1 MTMLR
6 ITKVKTGNPFEE
18 KESFSR
24 VVVVGDWIFTSNTA
38 GRNPRTKVIS
48 DLAHE
53 QASQSFDNVDAALQA
68 VGSSLADVIRSR
80 VTIPN
85 PSDVGAVMAVVG
97 ERFRGIDPV
106 STVTCAPLALNY
118 LKFELE
124 VTAYR
129 GVGLG
134 GAERLVLSL

>member
-1 MTMLR
+1 MTMET
-6 ITKVKTGNPFEE
+6 ITKVKTGNPFED

-24 VVVVGDWIFTSNTA
+24 VIVVGDWIFTSNTA
-38 GRNPRTKVIS
+38 GRNLRTKVMS
-48 DLAHE
+48 DLADE
-53 QASQSFDNVDAALQA
+53 QAAQAFDNVDAALKS

-85 PSDVGAVMAVVG
+85 SGDVQAVMAVVG

-106 STVTCAPLALNY
+106 STVTCAPLGLDY

-129 GVGLG
+129 GAGSNDVQ
-134 GAERLVLSL
+134 RLVVSL

>member
-1 MTMLR
+1 MPH
-6 ITKVKTGNPFEE
+6 ITKVKTGNPFED

-38 GRNPRTKVIS
+38 GRNPRTKMMS

-53 QASQSFDNVDAALQA
+53 QATQAFDNIDAALKA

-80 VTIPN
+80 VTIPD
-85 PSDVGAVMAVVG
+85 PSDVASVMAVVG
-97 ERFRGIDPV
+97 DRFRGIDPV
-106 STVTCAPLALNY
+106 STVTCAPLALDY

-129 GVGLG
+129 GVD
-134 GAERLVLSL
+134 LVGCDRVVVSL